1 MPPHDWSYPVDLL
14 KAIDNAANYLSFVVN
29 EDGRFKYQTFGDNY
43 TEPDPIA
50 YNAVRHAGT
59 IYSLTLYIKYK
70 WFTEHTIP
78 TNVSDAAVLASSWLL
93 KHIATPTDEKKTYS
107 EYKGLL
113 ISKETEL
120 EKSKKDT
127 FALGGNALSLVTL
140 ASLNEAHII
149 ETDIEILRGIGRFIV
164 KMKDENGDFPNHYFY
179 EGKGFIPATEKKCDY
194 YPGEA
199 ALALIKLY
207 TVDPDIKWLESAR
220 DILEFLAK
228 KHLAEETP
236 DDYLIDHWYLIS
248 TQHIFL
254 YQDII
259 TLDKESLVACSVK
272 FALFAI
278 SHPRRNWCAQNAIYE
293 GFVSTCLL
301 FKYEFSRGN
310 TYNGK
315 YEGILD
321 VLTPQLI
328 DGTQKLI
335 SCQTKTGG
343 IARKIDDIYTQEY
356 EIRIDYPQ
364 HTLCSWIRTY
374 EFLFLDSFNF

>member
-1 MPPHDWSYPVDLL
+1 MIARFCLLVFCLVVISQQYEQKHRRLKVMPPHDWSYPVDLL

-164 KMKDENGDFPNHYFY
+164 KMKDEMEISLITIFTKERDSFLQQKKNVTIILVRLPWHSSN
-179 EGKGFIPATEKKCDY
+179 FILWT
-194 YPGEA
+194 
-199 ALALIKLY
+199 LILSG
-207 TVDPDIKWLESAR
+207 WNLLEISWS
-220 DILEFLAK
+220 FL
-228 KHLAEETP
+228 LRNIWQRRP
-236 DDYLIDHWYLIS
+236 LM
-248 TQHIFL
+248 
-254 YQDII
+254 I
-259 TLDKESLVACSVK
+259 TL
-272 FALFAI
+272 
-278 SHPRRNWCAQNAIYE
+278 
-293 GFVSTCLL
+293 
-301 FKYEFSRGN
+301 
-310 TYNGK
+310 
-315 YEGILD
+315 
-321 VLTPQLI
+321 LTI
-328 DGTQKLI
+328 GT
-335 SCQTKTGG
+335 
-343 IARKIDDIYTQEY
+343 
-356 EIRIDYPQ
+356 
-364 HTLCSWIRTY
+364 
-374 EFLFLDSFNF
+374 